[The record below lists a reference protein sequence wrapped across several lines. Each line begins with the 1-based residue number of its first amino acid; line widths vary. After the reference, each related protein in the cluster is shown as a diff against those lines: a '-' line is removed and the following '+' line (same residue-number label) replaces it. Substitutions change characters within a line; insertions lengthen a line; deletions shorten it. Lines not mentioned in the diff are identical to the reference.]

1 MIRFRLMK
9 TQFQNTRARSC
20 RSDDYPSKMCRTTRR
35 GAILIAAI
43 AAFAVFSM
51 VAAVAVG
58 FALRAHRACK
68 TERDLLQL
76 EFLCEAGLMRAVQKL
91 SEDGGYIGEDWLE
104 LPSGNSGKMMRV
116 TIRVSESS
124 STDATENEPLPKVI
138 DVQSKMIGRSRA
150 PMSMQR
156 TRTTKYSMK

>member
-1 MIRFRLMK
+1 MIRFRSVEK
-9 TQFQNTRARSC
+9 QFRHAHVRAC
-20 RSDDYPSKMCRTTRR
+20 WNNDYSSKMRRPTRR

-51 VAAVAVG
+51 LAAVAVG

-124 STDATENEPLPKVI
+124 STDATENESLPKVI

-150 PMSMQR
+150 PISMQR